1 MSNSTAENPLS
12 LRNFSIVNKTYHN
25 NDGHGASSLSANS
38 ATVADDVSIA
48 NVAVAV
54 ADSSSHHPSSN
65 SRRRRRYNYRR
76 NNRHKSSFR
85 SNNPAPYLQER
96 KTLMEYGIHKY
107 YDYHKNSSSSYYK
120 DLNLANHALVF
131 GKVVYVVVK
140 GTSIMFI
147 FPYDLLITHD
157 WFNNMLG
164 NSGFK
169 SNRIDLPT
177 DNILLPIDC
186 PIPLRFYLVYNV
198 IMSGDKME
206 YSINSE
212 LNKLKEM
219 FDYYGMDLTI

>member
-12 LRNFSIVNKTYHN
+12 LRKFSIVNKTYHN
-25 NDGHGASSLSANS
+25 NDGHGASSVSANS
-38 ATVADDVSIA
+38 ATAADDVSIA
-48 NVAVAV
+48 NGAV
-54 ADSSSHHPSSN
+54 ADSGSSSHRLSSN
-65 SRRRRRYNYRR
+65 SRRRRRYYYRR
-76 NNRHKSSFR
+76 NNRHKSSFL
-85 SNNPAPYLQER
+85 SNNPSPYLQER
-96 KTLMEYGIHKY
+96 LTLTEYGIHKY

-120 DLNLANHALVF
+120 DLNLTNHALVF
-131 GKVVYVVVK
+131 AKVVYVVVK

-177 DNILLPIDC
+177 GNILLPIDC
-186 PIPLRFYLVYNV
+186 PIPLRFYLIYNV

-212 LNKLKEM
+212 LNKLKEL
-219 FDYYGMDLTI
+219 FDYYGIDLPI

>member
-12 LRNFSIVNKTYHN
+12 LRNFSIVNKDYSGV
-25 NDGHGASSLSANS
+25 DKVGAS
-38 ATVADDVSIA
+38 DVNDVNCSSRR
-48 NVAVAV
+48 
-54 ADSSSHHPSSN
+54 SSSAQSFNRSN
-65 SRRRRRYNYRR
+65 NRRKYRR
-76 NNRHKSSFR
+76 NRRRWNG
-85 SNNPAPYLQER
+85 SNNNNNPSAPYFQER

>member
-12 LRNFSIVNKTYHN
+12 LRKFSIVNKTYHN
-25 NDGHGASSLSANS
+25 NDGHGTSSVSANS
-38 ATVADDVSIA
+38 ATAADNVSIA
-48 NVAVAV
+48 NGAV
-54 ADSSSHHPSSN
+54 ADSVSSSRRPSSN
-65 SRRRRRYNYRR
+65 SRRRRRHYYRR
-76 NNRHKSSFR
+76 NNRHKRSFL

-96 KTLMEYGIHKY
+96 RTLTKYGIHKY

-120 DLNLANHALVF
+120 DLNITNHALVF

-140 GTSIMFI
+140 GTTIMFI

-177 DNILLPIDC
+177 GNILLPIDC

-206 YSINSE
+206 YLTDCE

-219 FDYYGMDLTI
+219 FDYYGMDLPI